1 MLRFVLA
8 ILALIF
14 GLHIATPTAAQAQ
27 DVWIQIEAKPSLTE
41 AEDRAQAWAAMFDG
55 VNGFVPNSGWHVI
68 ALGPYPQAEA
78 EARLAELLRE
88 NLAQLKA
95 GQPVECPVY
104 DFKTHSRLERTHT
117 IQPAPIILVDGVLL
131 LSHPSVTAS
140 FDLRIFVEASADM
153 RLIRRLERDLN
164 ERGRPLESS
173 LRHYLSSVRDMHDV
187 FVEPAR
193 STAHAIIPNDR
204 RGQATESIR
213 QLVEFALRLPRNS
226 P

>member
-1 MLRFVLA
+1 MSA
-8 ILALIF
+8 S
-14 GLHIATPTAAQAQ
+14 
-27 DVWIQIEAKPSLTE
+27 AKPFVVAIAGGSGSGKSTFTRELTE
-41 AEDRAQAWAAMFDG
+41 RFPKGTFSVVYLDDYYRSRPDIGPHNIDQANFDH
-55 VNGFVPNSGWHVI
+55 PD
-68 ALGPYPQAEA
+68 ALDF
-78 EARLAELLRE
+78 ELLRE
-88 NLAQLKA
+88 HLGLLRASQA
-95 GQPVECPVY
+95 VECPVY
-104 DFKTHSRLERTHT
+104 DFKTHSRLDRTHT
-117 IQPAPIILVDGVLL
+117 VEPAPIILVDGVLL

-173 LRHYLSSVRDMHDV
+173 LRHYLSSVREMHDV

-204 RGQATESIR
+204 PGQATESIR

>member
-1 MLRFVLA
+1 MSA
-8 ILALIF
+8 S
-14 GLHIATPTAAQAQ
+14 
-27 DVWIQIEAKPSLTE
+27 AKPFVVAIAGGSGSGKSTFTRELTE
-41 AEDRAQAWAAMFDG
+41 RFPKGTFSVVYLDDYYRSRPDIGPHNIDQANFDH
-55 VNGFVPNSGWHVI
+55 PD
-68 ALGPYPQAEA
+68 ALDF
-78 EARLAELLRE
+78 ELLRE

>member
-1 MLRFVLA
+1 MSA
-8 ILALIF
+8 S
-14 GLHIATPTAAQAQ
+14 
-27 DVWIQIEAKPSLTE
+27 AKPFVVAIAGGSGSGKSTFTRELTE
-41 AEDRAQAWAAMFDG
+41 RFPKGTFSVVYLDDYYRSRPDIGPHNIDQANFDH
-55 VNGFVPNSGWHVI
+55 PD
-68 ALGPYPQAEA
+68 ALDF
-78 EARLAELLRE
+78 ELLRE
-88 NLAQLKA
+88 HLAQLKA

>member
-1 MLRFVLA
+1 MSA
-8 ILALIF
+8 S
-14 GLHIATPTAAQAQ
+14 
-27 DVWIQIEAKPSLTE
+27 AKPFVVAIAGGSGSGKSTFTRELTE
-41 AEDRAQAWAAMFDG
+41 RFPKGTFSVVFLDDYYRSRPDIGPHNIDQANFDH
-55 VNGFVPNSGWHVI
+55 PD
-68 ALGPYPQAEA
+68 ALDF
-78 EARLAELLRE
+78 ELLRE
-88 NLAQLKA
+88 HLAQLRA
-95 GQPVECPVY
+95 GHPVECPVY
-104 DFKTHSRLERTHT
+104 DFKTHSRTARTHT

-173 LRHYLSSVRDMHDV
+173 LRHYLSSVREMHEV

-213 QLVEFALRLPRNS
+213 QLVEFALRLPRNN

>member
-1 MLRFVLA
+1 MSTSGQRMSASTKPFVVA
-8 ILALIF
+8 IAGGSGSGKSTF
-14 GLHIATPTAAQAQ
+14 TR
-27 DVWIQIEAKPSLTE
+27 ELTE
-41 AEDRAQAWAAMFDG
+41 RFPKGTFSVVFLDDYYRSRPDIGPHNIDQANFDH
-55 VNGFVPNSGWHVI
+55 PD
-68 ALGPYPQAEA
+68 ALDF
-78 EARLAELLRE
+78 ELLRDH
-88 NLAQLKA
+88 LAQLRA
-95 GQPVECPVY
+95 GHPVECPVY
-104 DFKTHSRLERTHT
+104 DFKTHSRLARTHT
-117 IQPAPIILVDGVLL
+117 VEPAPIILVDGVLL

-173 LRHYLSSVRDMHDV
+173 LRHYLSSVREMHEV

-213 QLVEFALRLPRNS
+213 QLVEFALRLPRNVA
-226 P
+226 